1 MIQATERR
9 SEKRFRYHWP
19 VWFAKDF
26 NSELTQGQMVD
37 ITSKSA
43 AFTCYK
49 DQCPNHGEH
58 VTTRFSVPKY
68 GIDNSFDMASFTRK
82 GRIHRVDDANPFL
95 CRITVLFSEI
105 LPFKPGEQQHHGPSQ
120 AEALLDSVTI

>member
-26 NSELTQGQMVD
+26 NNELTQGQMVD
-37 ITSKSA
+37 VTSKSA

-49 DQCPNHGEH
+49 DQCPSSDEH
-58 VTTRFSVPKY
+58 ITTRFSVPKY
-68 GIDNSFDMASFTRK
+68 GADNSFDMASFTRK
-82 GRIHRVDDANPFL
+82 GRIHRVDQANPFL
-95 CRITVLFSEI
+95 CRIVVLFSEN
-105 LPFKPGEQQHHGPSQ
+105 LPFKPGQQADGSAQ
-120 AEALLDSVTI
+120 AASLLDSVTI

>member
-1 MIQATERR
+1 MIQATDRR

-26 NSELTQGQMVD
+26 NAELTQGQMVD

-49 DQCPNHGEH
+49 DQCPGHGEH
-58 VTTRFSVPKY
+58 ITARFSVPKY
-68 GIDNSFDMASFTRK
+68 GTDNSFDMASFTRK
-82 GRIHRVDDANPFL
+82 GQIHRVEQANPFL
-95 CRITVLFSEI
+95 CRIVVLFSEH
-105 LPFKPGEQQHHGPSQ
+105 LSFKPGEQQDSPSQ
-120 AEALLDSVTI
+120 AESLIDSVTI

>member
-26 NSELTQGQMVD
+26 NEELTQGQMVD
-37 ITSKSA
+37 VTSKSA

-49 DQCPNHGEH
+49 DQCPSSGEH
-58 VTTRFSVPKY
+58 ITTRFSVPKY

-82 GRIHRVDDANPFL
+82 GRIHRVDETNPFL
-95 CRITVLFSEI
+95 YRIVVLFSEH
-105 LPFKPGEQQHHGPSQ
+105 LPFKPGQQQDSPGQ
-120 AEALLDSVTI
+120 AVSLLDSITI

>member
-26 NSELTQGQMVD
+26 NKELSQGQMVD
-37 ITSKSA
+37 VTSKSA

-49 DQCPNHGEH
+49 DQCPSSGERI
-58 VTTRFSVPKY
+58 TARFSVPKY

-82 GRIHRVDDANPFL
+82 GRIHRVDEANPFL
-95 CRITVLFSEI
+95 CRIVVMFSEH
-105 LPFKPGEQQHHGPSQ
+105 LPFKPGEQQDSPDQ
-120 AEALLDSVTI
+120 ASSLLDSITI